1 MRCHFLVD
9 STVNFAFTIRR
20 AEYFIPAGVL
30 LKCFLDVSDRELF
43 AQLLA
48 LAPQVCYRTVVHWR
62 SLIRLFRDAR
72 GLWRPCL
79 GCPCLRSRRSVPI
92 LVCTQPQV
100 GDPKEDKASVQF
112 LAERAELL
120 LRVANSH
127 GLRSRQQALEWLG
140 SHFRVALMAPQHMSD
155 MQASS
160 QQHSRTQSGV
170 CHDH

>member
-1 MRCHFLVD
+1 MPLGFVRALRWRTRV
-9 STVNFAFTIRR
+9 ST
-20 AEYFIPAGVL
+20 
-30 LKCFLDVSDRELF
+30 
-43 AQLLA
+43 
-48 LAPQVCYRTVVHWR
+48 QVHT
-62 SLIRLFRDAR
+62 RL
-72 GLWRPCL
+72 
-79 GCPCLRSRRSVPI
+79 
-92 LVCTQPQV
+92 QV

-160 QQHSRTQSGV
+160 ATALWDLREALVALIQSLLQQTCQRKV
-170 CHDH
+170 L